1 MRKLTAGERDRLD
14 QFLLEID
21 NDDAMLLSALD
32 GLLCGVIV
40 CPELIPPS
48 EWLAAAW
55 GDGDGMFEDIAE
67 TNDILGLIMIR
78 YNENI
83 HALGRGR
90 FEPIM
95 DEDNDGTSLWEIWME
110 GFLAAMALRPHSWT
124 VYEENADEEIASA
137 FKCIAS
143 LGLIAMGEAECPEDL
158 ADALNE
164 GADRLIAECVESLHA
179 ARLALPQ
186 TAPAGAVRVGRNDP
200 CPCGS
205 GKKFKKCCLGTL

>member
-1 MRKLTAGERDRLD
+1 MRKLTAAEYDRLD
-14 QFLLEID
+14 RFLLEND
-21 NDDAMLLSALD
+21 NDDGLLLSALD

-48 EWLAAAW
+48 EWLAVVW
-55 GDGDGMFEDIAE
+55 GDGGGMFEDINEANE
-67 TNDILGLIMIR
+67 ILGLIMVR

-83 HALGRGR
+83 HALGRRR

-95 DEDNDGTSLWEIWME
+95 EADNDGTALWEIWIE
-110 GFLAAMALRPHSWT
+110 GFSAAMALRPESWT
-124 VYEENADEEIASA
+124 VYYESADEEIASA

-143 LGLIAMGEAECPEDL
+143 LGLIALRETECPDDL
-158 ADALNE
+158 ARALNE
-164 GADRLIAECVESLHA
+164 GGDRLIAECVASLHA

-186 TAPAGAVRVGRNDP
+186 RVPTGTTRVGRNDP

-205 GKKFKKCCLGTL
+205 GKKFKKCCLDAH

>member
-1 MRKLTAGERDRLD
+1 MRRLTAGERDRLD
-14 QFLLEID
+14 RFLLEID
-21 NDDAMLLSALD
+21 DDDAMLLTTLD

-48 EWLAAAW
+48 EWLAAIW
-55 GDGDGMFEDIAE
+55 GGGDGMFENIEEANE
-67 TNDILGLIMIR
+67 ILGLIMIR

-95 DEDNDGTSLWEIWME
+95 DEDNDYTPLWEFWME
-110 GFLAAMALRPHSWT
+110 GFFAAMALRPESWT

-137 FKCIAS
+137 FRCIAS
-143 LGLIAMGEAECPEDL
+143 LGLIALREAECPEDL

-186 TAPAGAVRVGRNDP
+186 AVPAGTTRVGRNDP

-205 GKKFKKCCLGTL
+205 GKKFKKCCLDAL